1 MKRSRLTY
9 IVGLFMG
16 INCLLAS
23 LFFKSDDVKSISG
36 VLIGIGAGLF
46 GVSASNLLLIHIERK
61 NPALEKQTK
70 IEYSDERN
78 TMIRHRAKAKA
89 GDITQWLIMGIA
101 YVTIIISAPLWV
113 TFAVIAVFL
122 VYNVL
127 GIYLMSKYQK
137 EM

>member
-9 IVGLFMG
+9 IAGLVIGICCIVAGLFLKG
-16 INCLLAS
+16 E
-23 LFFKSDDVKSISG
+23 DVKSISG
-36 VLIGIGAGLF
+36 VLIGVGAGLF
-46 GVSASNLLLIHIERK
+46 SSCISNLLLIHMERK

-70 IEYSDERN
+70 IDYNDERN

-101 YVTIIISAPLWV
+101 YVTIFISAPLWL

-122 VYNVL
+122 AYNVL
-127 GIYLMSKYQK
+127 GIYLMIKYQK
-137 EM
+137 EL